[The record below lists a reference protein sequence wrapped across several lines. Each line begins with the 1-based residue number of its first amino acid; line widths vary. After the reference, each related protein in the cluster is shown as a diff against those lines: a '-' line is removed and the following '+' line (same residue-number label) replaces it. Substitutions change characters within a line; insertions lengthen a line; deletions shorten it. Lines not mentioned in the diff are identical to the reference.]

1 MTFFKKISP
10 PYIVLFFSLLVVGI
24 LTFFNAF
31 SGGELSLYDLRFRL
45 RAPLRVSPDILIIE
59 ISDDTLAN
67 LGSWPIPRDYHSGL
81 LDILREFRVKSVVF
95 DILFSEPTFYDK
107 VFSSSI
113 KAIGNVFLPLALD
126 LQPAKKGYPY
136 RAEKILADIVPLLKS
151 SVKGFGQI
159 NTLVDSDGKRR
170 RIPLFV
176 EYKGEFIPNLALR
189 ALADYLNLDITKIKF
204 KKKKVIV
211 DNKLTIPLA
220 EDYSFLVNYPASW
233 KNSFKHISYFE
244 VLKAY
249 ADLKEGRRPSLDLS
263 LLRDKVCFIG
273 LTATG
278 TSDFSPTP
286 LENLYPMVGLQ
297 ASVFNSILNKKF
309 IVPGGGSFNL
319 LVNTVIFLLSLII
332 SLKFKPLSSFLYNL
346 ALGLVYFLLN
356 TLVFVGAG
364 LWINLFLP
372 LVIIGFVY
380 VGITLFRILQE
391 VRRRELLEKELDIA
405 RRIQESFLPLKL
417 EEIPSLKIAA
427 FFKPAKFVAGDLYDL
442 IRLDEEKLGIF
453 IGDVSGKGVPASL
466 IMAQTVSLF
475 RVFAKDKTSPSGVL
489 TKLNKELA
497 KVLEG
502 RFVTAFYLVLDTKEK
517 KIIGSSAGHS
527 PVIYYNSQEK
537 KVLELEFSSGPPL
550 GISEFLE
557 YEEEKFPLNPK
568 GRFLLYTDGLTEAK
582 NKKSEEFGLERVKEI
597 ILNYPDLD
605 LQGLVDK
612 LKEECFNFY
621 RGMPQHDD
629 ITIILGEVE

>member
-1 MTFFKKISP
+1 
-10 PYIVLFFSLLVVGI
+10 
-24 LTFFNAF
+24 
-31 SGGELSLYDLRFRL
+31 
-45 RAPLRVSPDILIIE
+45 
-59 ISDDTLAN
+59 
-67 LGSWPIPRDYHSGL
+67 
-81 LDILREFRVKSVVF
+81 
-95 DILFSEPTFYDK
+95 
-107 VFSSSI
+107 
-113 KAIGNVFLPLALD
+113 
-126 LQPAKKGYPY
+126 
-136 RAEKILADIVPLLKS
+136 
-151 SVKGFGQI
+151 
-159 NTLVDSDGKRR
+159 
-170 RIPLFV
+170 
-176 EYKGEFIPNLALR
+176 
-189 ALADYLNLDITKIKF
+189 
-204 KKKKVIV
+204 
-211 DNKLTIPLA
+211 
-220 EDYSFLVNYPASW
+220 
-233 KNSFKHISYFE
+233 
-244 VLKAY
+244 
-249 ADLKEGRRPSLDLS
+249 
-263 LLRDKVCFIG
+263 
-273 LTATG
+273 
-278 TSDFSPTP
+278 
-286 LENLYPMVGLQ
+286 MVGLQ

-309 IVPGGGSFNL
+309 IVPGGFSFNL

-332 SLKFKPLSSFLYNL
+332 SLRFKPLSSFLYNL

-417 EEIPSLKIAA
+417 EEIPSLKIAT

-597 ILNYPDLD
+597 ILNYSDLD